1 MKKVICDVCK
11 EREADHNFKVK
22 YNIRGWHH
30 IDICRA
36 CLDMLMEIRREAQN
50 ECAHKENR
58 S

>member
-1 MKKVICDVCK
+1 MKTVICDICK

-22 YNIRGWHH
+22 YKIRGWHH

-50 ECAHKENR
+50 ERAHKE
-58 S
+58 